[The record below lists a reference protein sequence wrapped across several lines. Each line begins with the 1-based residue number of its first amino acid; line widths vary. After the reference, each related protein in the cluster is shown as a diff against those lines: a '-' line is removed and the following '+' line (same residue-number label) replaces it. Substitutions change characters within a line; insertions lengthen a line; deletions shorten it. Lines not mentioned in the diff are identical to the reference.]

1 MLPPIVYTAGKFR
14 APTPDGVRDNIRKAE
29 AVALEVWKR
38 GYACIS
44 PHLNTANFD
53 GVLPDSVWLTG
64 DLAILARCDI
74 VLMLDGWEQS
84 VGATAERDYA
94 KRLRL
99 PVVYR
104 ADDLPVIRVVT
115 AF

>member
-1 MLPPIVYTAGKFR
+1 MFPPIVYTAGPFR
-14 APTPDGVRDNIRKAE
+14 AATTDGVRENIRRAE
-29 AVALEVWKR
+29 VAALEVWRR

-53 GVLPDSVWLTG
+53 GVLPDVVWLTG

-104 ADDLPVIRVVT
+104 AEDLPVIRAVPAV
-115 AF
+115 